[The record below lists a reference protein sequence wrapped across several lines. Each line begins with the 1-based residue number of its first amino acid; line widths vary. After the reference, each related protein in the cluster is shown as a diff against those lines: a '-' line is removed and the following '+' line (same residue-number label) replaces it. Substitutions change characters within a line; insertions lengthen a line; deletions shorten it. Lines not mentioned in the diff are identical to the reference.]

1 MMATRIYISNLKCM
15 LEEMDMP
22 HAEKVHFLFMN
33 NYIDDDNY
41 DFRDEWMIDG
51 YVECYNDFF
60 QTGEGLNALN
70 RYVIDIMQ
78 EWKEDSYYRYKK
90 AKSDLLY
97 WIQSPIPAF
106 TPSLGKEI
114 ESAYE
119 ATINSDIDVAMFN
132 ALLPYPAM
140 IHEQI
145 KNKNYE
151 QAAANIYC
159 LFEHLVNASKVHE
172 KWFESYH
179 RGGQLSN
186 IVCLTEIL
194 VDLYCHL
201 RQIPDL
207 PSELKVEMNIHM
219 SIYNTKTHFF
229 GDPESDS
236 RAFDMYHDANKQV
249 SDYSEI
255 EDGEMWQWYKDKL
268 KSDNHPAK
276 L

>member
-1 MMATRIYISNLKCM
+1 M

-33 NYIDDDNY
+33 NYIDYDNY

-60 QTGEGLNALN
+60 QTSEGLDALN

-78 EWKEDSYYRYKK
+78 EWKEDSYNRYKK
-90 AKSDLLY
+90 AKSDLFY
-97 WIQSPIPAF
+97 WIKSPIPAF
-106 TPSLGKEI
+106 SPSLGKEI

-119 ATINSDIDVAMFN
+119 ATINSDIDAAMFK

-140 IHEQI
+140 ILEQI

-151 QAAANIYC
+151 EAAANIYC
-159 LFEHLVNASKVHE
+159 LFEHLVKASKVQE

-179 RGGQLSN
+179 RGGKLSN

-201 RQIPDL
+201 RQMPDL
-207 PSELKVEMNIHM
+207 PSELKVEMDIHM
-219 SIYNTKTHFF
+219 SIFNTKTHFF
-229 GDPESDS
+229 SEPESDS
-236 RAFDMYHDANKQV
+236 TAFDMYHDANKQV
-249 SDYSEI
+249 LDYSEI

-268 KSDNHPAK
+268 KSYNHPANV
-276 L
+276 